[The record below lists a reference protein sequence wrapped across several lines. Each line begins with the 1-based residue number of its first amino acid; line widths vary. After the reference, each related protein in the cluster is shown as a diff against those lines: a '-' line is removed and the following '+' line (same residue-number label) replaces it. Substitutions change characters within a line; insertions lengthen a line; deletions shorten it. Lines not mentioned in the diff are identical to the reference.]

1 MKKIAVVVTLLF
13 VGFLFT
19 QATFNEAKIV
29 EEKGGIEFFHG
40 SFEEALDLAK
50 LEGKMV
56 FMDAYATWCGPCKG
70 MSRDVFTNREV
81 GELFNAKFISVK
93 MDMEKGEGP
102 ALARKYGVRAY
113 PTLFFL
119 DADGKVKGK
128 EMGYHNNDQLIG
140 IAKKAL
146 R

>member
-1 MKKIAVVVTLLF
+1 MKNIAVIISLISIS
-13 VGFLFT
+13 FLFT
-19 QATFNEAKIV
+19 QATFNESEILN
-29 EEKGGIEFFHG
+29 KGEGIEFFHG
-40 SFEEALDLAK
+40 SFDEALALAK
-50 LEGKMV
+50 KENKMI

-70 MSRDVFTNREV
+70 MSRDVFTSKRV
-81 GELFNAKFISVK
+81 GEMFNEKFINIK

-119 DADGKVKGK
+119 DSEGKVIGK
-128 EMGYHNNDQLIG
+128 EMGYHNNNQLIG
-140 IAKKAL
+140 IAEKAL